1 VGRDQAQA
9 GGTGSAEVR
18 VSTIELFFDLVFVF
32 AITQLTSFLAGEP
45 TVLGLGRAVLIF
57 GNLWWIYG
65 GYAWL
70 TNAVPPREPALRLLL
85 LLGMG
90 GFLVV
95 ALAIPTAFDAG
106 GVAFGTGYVLVT
118 LVHSGVFLLSSQES
132 AMRAM
137 RRLGPANA
145 ITAALLLL
153 AGFTQG
159 PLQWALWTVTFGLH
173 WISPFFTA
181 VSGFPIR
188 AAHFVE
194 RHGLIVLIAL
204 GESIV
209 AVGIGMA
216 GHRFR
221 ADRIVTAVLGLALAA
236 ALWWLYFD
244 GEDERAERV
253 LDAAVGDR
261 ATWLALY
268 GFGYAFLPVLG
279 GIIVFA
285 AGVKNAVVQ
294 SGGPVTASTA
304 WLLAGGVATYL
315 VGLALFRQLLGIG
328 PIGARAALAAAVLPS
343 AIIGLAVFPE
353 AQLGMLATLVVG
365 GVLAESAWE
374 RRMRAAAGDRTA
386 PSYPMRR

>member
-1 VGRDQAQA
+1 MGADQAQA
-9 GGTGSAEVR
+9 GETDSAEVR

-32 AITQLTSFLAGEP
+32 AITQLTSLLAGEP
-45 TVLGLGRAVLIF
+45 TVVGLGRVVLIF

-70 TNAVPPREPALRLLL
+70 TNAVPPREPVLRLLL

-95 ALAIPTAFDAG
+95 ALAIPTAFGGG
-106 GVAFGTGYVLVT
+106 GVAFGVGYLLVT
-118 LVHSGVFLLSSQES
+118 LVHTGMFLLSSQES
-132 AMRAM
+132 AVRAM

-153 AGFTQG
+153 AGFTHG
-159 PLQWALWTVTFGLH
+159 LLQWTLWTAAFGLH
-173 WISPFFTA
+173 WVSPFFTA

-194 RHGLIVLIAL
+194 RHGLIVLIAI

-216 GHRFR
+216 GHGLQV
-221 ADRIVTAVLGLALAA
+221 DRVVTAVLGLALAA

-244 GEDERAERV
+244 GEDEQAERV
-253 LDAAVGDR
+253 LDAAGVDR

-279 GIIVFA
+279 GIVVFA
-285 AGVKNAVVQ
+285 AGVKNAV
-294 SGGPVTASTA
+294 GHYDEPPTASTA
-304 WLLAGGVATYL
+304 WLLAAGVATYL
-315 VGLALFRQLLGIG
+315 VGLAWFRRLLGIG
-328 PIGARAALAAAVLPS
+328 PIGARLAIAGAVLPS
-343 AIIGLAVFPE
+343 AMVGLAISPE
-353 AQLGMLATLVVG
+353 AQLGVLATLVVG
-365 GVLAESAWE
+365 GVLAEPAWE
-374 RRMRAAAGDRTA
+374 RHMRAAVGG
-386 PSYPMRR
+386 

>member
-1 VGRDQAQA
+1 VRPNQAQE

-45 TVLGLGRAVLIF
+45 TMVGLGRALLIF

-70 TNAVPPREPALRLLL
+70 TNAVPPREPVLRLLM

-95 ALAIPTAFDAG
+95 ALAIPTAFAGG
-106 GVAFGTGYVLVT
+106 GVAFGVGYLLVT
-118 LVHSGVFLLSSQES
+118 LVQTGMFLLSSQES

-145 ITAALLLL
+145 VTAALLLL
-153 AGFTQG
+153 ASFTHG
-159 PLQWALWTVTFGLH
+159 LLQWMLWTAAFGLH
-173 WISPFFTA
+173 WVSPFFTA

-216 GHRFR
+216 GHGLR
-221 ADRIVTAVLGLALAA
+221 ADRVVTAVLGLALAA

-253 LDAAVGDR
+253 LDAAGVDR
-261 ATWLALY
+261 TTWLALY

-285 AGVKNAVVQ
+285 AGIKNAVVQ
-294 SGGPVTASTA
+294 SGEPLTASTA
-304 WLLAGGVATYL
+304 WLLAAGVATYL

-328 PIGARAALAAAVLPS
+328 PIGARVAVAGAVLPS
-343 AIIGLAVFPE
+343 AMIGLAISPE
-353 AQLGMLATLVVG
+353 AQLWMLATLVVG
-365 GVLAESAWE
+365 GVLAEPAWE
-374 RRMRAAAGDRTA
+374 RHMSAAAGG
-386 PSYPMRR
+386 